1 MKWYADQHG
10 VDIQTADSP
19 EGEFKVTF
27 GNGRRVKIDG
37 YIPKEFAGTEE
48 DVAIEYLGC
57 AYHGIR
63 KNAINK

>member
-19 EGEFKVTF
+19 EGEFKVTI

-37 YIPKEFAGTEE
+37 YIPKEIAETEQ

-63 KNAINK
+63 KNAIK